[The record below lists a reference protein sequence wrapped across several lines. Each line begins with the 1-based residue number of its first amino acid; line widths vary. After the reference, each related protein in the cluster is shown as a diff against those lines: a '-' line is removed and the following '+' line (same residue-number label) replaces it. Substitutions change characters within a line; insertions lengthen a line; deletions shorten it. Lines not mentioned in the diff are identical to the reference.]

1 MTNSTNWASAL
12 QLALQA
18 GWSDEEIAER
28 LHELVA
34 VLDALSEIYTAETFE
49 SYLNGYNSFLEG
61 ARPINV
67 VAIGK
72 YEEVLDA
79 VAQERVGAFA

>member
-18 GWSDEEIAER
+18 RWSDEEIAER
-28 LHELVA
+28 LHELVT
-34 VLDALSEIYTAETFE
+34 VLDALSELYTAEAFE
-49 SYLNGYNSFLEG
+49 SYLNGYNSLLEG

-72 YEEVLDA
+72 YEEVLAA
-79 VAQERVGAFA
+79 VAQERAGAFA

>member
-1 MTNSTNWASAL
+1 MSNSTNWASAL

-18 GWSDEEIAER
+18 GWSDEDISER

-34 VLDALSEIYTAETFE
+34 VLDALAEVYTVETFD
-49 SYLNGYNSFLEG
+49 SYMNGYNSFLEG

-67 VAIGK
+67 VVIGK

-79 VAQERVGAFA
+79 LAQERAGAFA

>member
-18 GWSDEEIAER
+18 GWSDEEIAEH

-34 VLDALSEIYTAETFE
+34 VLDALSEIYTAENFE
-49 SYLNGYNSFLEG
+49 SYLQGYNSHLEG

-72 YEEVLDA
+72 YEEVLNA
-79 VAQERVGAFA
+79 VAQERAGAFA